1 MYLLYLIIWLLI
13 VLVLNLLFRFIP
25 RKIKRYNDQ
34 QTRNSLFSIL
44 MFTSIPLILIGFV
57 GPVLILGGDE
67 NMPGD
72 YKIYFV
78 IIAFL
83 AISASFLIKKRK
95 PLQE

>member
-1 MYLLYLIIWLLI
+1 MYLLYLIVWLLI
-13 VLVLNLLFRFIP
+13 LLLLNILFRVIP

-44 MFTSIPLILIGFV
+44 MFTTIPLILIGFIA
-57 GPVLILGGDE
+57 PILILGGDE

-78 IIAFL
+78 IIAFI
-83 AISASFLIKKRK
+83 AILASFLIKKRK
-95 PLQE
+95 PVPE